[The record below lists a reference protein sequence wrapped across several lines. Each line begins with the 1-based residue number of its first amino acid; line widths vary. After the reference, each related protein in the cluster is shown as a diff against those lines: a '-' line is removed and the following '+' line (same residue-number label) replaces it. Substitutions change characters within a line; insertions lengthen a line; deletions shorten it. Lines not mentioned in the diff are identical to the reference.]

1 MCLLKGEQIMKV
13 AIYPGSFDPV
23 TYGHID
29 IIIRAARIFDELTV
43 SVLDNK
49 VKSPLFSVEERVNIL
64 KEVTADISNVK
75 VDYFEGL
82 LVDYAKQMNANVV
95 IRGLRAI
102 TDFEYELQ
110 MAQMNHKLS
119 NNLDTVFLTT
129 GLEYAYLSSHTVK
142 EVAIFGGDI
151 SQFVPPVVAEK
162 LYKKYNKNR

>member
-1 MCLLKGEQIMKV
+1 MKV

-82 LVDYAKQMNANVV
+82 LVDYANLNDPPKMVHRSTLWGTAESLRFIAAICREDKKGYRLGACGQVLTE
-95 IRGLRAI
+95 IRG
-102 TDFEYELQ
+102 
-110 MAQMNHKLS
+110 S
-119 NNLDTVFLTT
+119 VF
-129 GLEYAYLSSHTVK
+129 GS
-142 EVAIFGGDI
+142 
-151 SQFVPPVVAEK
+151 
-162 LYKKYNKNR
+162 